1 MRVNEDDLYRQSTQY
16 KHWSFTPS
24 KLVELRQKTNAH
36 AAAQVRLHIAQ
47 DRAERAKIAT
57 RDGSSAPESGT
68 DTPNGNG
75 AGTGANTPIPGAG
88 DAGAAVDCLTM
99 EEERLVV
106 EKTCETAMKLGDF
119 LKLQPDV
126 TVRSSHL
133 SRPTTMQLLTRNDGQ
148 ATAIQ
153 FMRRFYLYNSPMT
166 YDGNKIAKTAFFLAL
181 KLELG
186 TRAGSASEFA
196 SRLPKTS
203 RDDIVAPEY
212 TIVQALRFN
221 FEVRHPFRGLK
232 GVHLELED
240 MVRGTYTGTSPDAPS
255 SAELQRQAL
264 AALDVGS
271 SEEAVRKLG
280 NIYMH
285 AKDMLA
291 MAAQLTDAYF
301 LFTPSQILLA
311 ASSLAHPALTSLYLS
326 TKIPSSSPAHPK
338 VLSTIRSCA
347 DMLSAHRSYSP
358 VFVPSTDK
366 FAWVDAEQPLTKR
379 ATKKLRQCKDPF
391 TQDLVALNAGKK
403 RDKLQDGGGAL
414 EEGKAKRRK
423 LNREKA
429 EQESDAFWGPE
440 LSSRK
445 EG

>member
-1 MRVNEDDLYRQSTQY
+1 MRVTEDDLYRQSTQY

-24 KLVELRQKTNAH
+24 RLSELRQKTNAH
-36 AAAQVRLHIAQ
+36 AAAQVKLHIAG
-47 DRAERAKIAT
+47 DRAERAKRAT
-57 RDGSSAPESGT
+57 REASSAPESGA

-75 AGTGANTPIPGAG
+75 TGTGANTPTPGG
-88 DAGAAVDCLTM
+88 DVDCLTM
-99 EEERLVV
+99 DEEKMVV
-106 EKTCETAMKLGDF
+106 DKFCETAMKLGDF

-126 TVRSSHL
+126 T
-133 SRPTTMQLLTRNDGQ
+133 

-186 TRAGSASEFA
+186 TRAGSASDFA

-240 MVRGTYTGTSPDAPS
+240 LVRGTYAAPAQHGRTPEALQAAALQALEVSSPD
-255 SAELQRQAL
+255 
-264 AALDVGS
+264 D
-271 SEEAVRKLG
+271 AVLKLG
-280 NIYMH
+280 NIYAH
-285 AKDMLA
+285 AKDILA

-301 LFTPSQILLA
+301 LYTPSQILLA
-311 ASSLAHPALTSLYLS
+311 AHLLAAPAITELYLT
-326 TKIPSSSPAHPK
+326 TKVPASAPAYPQIIGTIK
-338 VLSTIRSCA
+338 SCTDLLSG
-347 DMLSAHRSYSP
+347 HRSYSKNP
-358 VFVPSTDK
+358 VAEKLAWADTD
-366 FAWVDAEQPLTKR
+366 PP
-379 ATKKLRQCKDPF
+379 ATKKAMKKLKSCKDPL

-403 RDKLQDGGGAL
+403 RDVVRDGSL
-414 EEGKAKRRK
+414 EESKAKRRK
-423 LNREKA
+423 LNRERA

-440 LSSRK
+440 LRGGSAQPQRDGSEPKK

>member
-1 MRVNEDDLYRQSTQY
+1 MRLNEDDLYRQSTQY

-24 KLVELRQKTNAH
+24 DLTRLRQKTNAH
-36 AAAQVRLHIAQ
+36 AATQVKLHIAQ
-47 DRAERAKIAT
+47 DRVERAKLAT
-57 RDGSSAPESGT
+57 LDVASAPESGA

-75 AGTGANTPIPGAG
+75 AGTGANTPVPGGAG
-88 DAGAAVDCLTM
+88 DKGGEVDCLTT
-99 EEERLVV
+99 EEENMVV
-106 EKTCETAMKLGDF
+106 DKFCETAMKLGDF

-126 TVRSSHL
+126 T
-133 SRPTTMQLLTRNDGQ
+133 

-166 YDGNKIAKTAFFLAL
+166 YDGTKISKTAFFLAL

-186 TRAGSASEFA
+186 TRAGSASDFA

-240 MVRGTYTGTSPDAPS
+240 MIRGNYAVAHDGRTP
-255 SAELQRQAL
+255 AELRGEALQAL
-264 AALDVGS
+264 EVAEE
-271 SEEAVRKLG
+271 EEAATKLG
-280 NIYMH
+280 NIYAH
-285 AKDMLA
+285 TKDILT

-301 LFTPSQILLA
+301 LYTPSQILLA
-311 ASSLAHPALTSLYLS
+311 AHLLASPALTTFYLA
-326 TKIPSSSPAHPK
+326 TKIPSSSPASTK
-338 VLSTIRSCA
+338 ILSTLQSCA
-347 DMLSAHRSYSP
+347 DLLSSHRSYSKNP
-358 VFVPSTDK
+358 AQHK
-366 FAWVDAEQPLTKR
+366 LAWADGDPP
-379 ATKKLRQCKDPF
+379 ATKKAMKKLRGCKDPT

-403 RDKLQDGGGAL
+403 RDVVRDGTL

-423 LNREKA
+423 LNRETA
-429 EQESDAFWGPE
+429 EKENDAFWGPE
-440 LSSRK
+440 LKK